1 MSVHSA
7 DDKAQANPW
16 SAMIPYRPMT
26 QAVDGYHQ
34 VAIPWAKS
42 SGFVPSH
49 EVCEPSTH
57 QQAMAKLVTDMK
69 DKMTLSE
76 GMSVAPEP
84 KGTLKFI
91 EALLDAHKRQLAA
104 MLAARKGDRRCRVKK
119 ATNGNNRVAKA
130 SDFEYTEFELI
141 MPDTA
146 PYKLVFG
153 QKPRHGDRRLPRDCP
168 RRVQNDEN
176 KVRVPAIE
184 NTSDE
189 MVIEGNNSMNE
200 GMGLTFLTN

>member
-1 MSVHSA
+1 MSAHSA
-7 DDKAQANPW
+7 DDQAQANPW
-16 SAMIPYRPMT
+16 TAMIPYRPMIE
-26 QAVDGYHQ
+26 AVDGYQQ
-34 VAIPWAKS
+34 VAMPWAKS

-76 GMSVAPEP
+76 GMSVTPEP

-91 EALLDAHKRQLAA
+91 EVLLDAHKRQLAA
-104 MLAARKGDRRCRVKK
+104 MLAAKKGNRRCRVKK
-119 ATNGNNRVAKA
+119 AIKNRVPKA
-130 SDFEYTEFELI
+130 RDFEYTEFELI

-153 QKPRHGDRRLPRDCP
+153 KKPLHGGHRLLRNCP
-168 RRVQNDEN
+168 PRVQVDEN

-189 MVIEGNNSMNE
+189 MAIQETNSMDE
-200 GMGLTFLTN
+200 GMGLTFPTY